1 MLRTRRARQR
11 AVLAAITAL
20 AIVVG
25 AGLYS
30 AGALRNTLQAVVYD
44 SFITSAPARV
54 KNQITIV
61 AVDEATIKKYGRYPL
76 PRQAY
81 ADLLKALNELKAQDG
96 VHTPPAVVAFD
107 VSFYDPSG
115 AAAADAA
122 LAAAIKA
129 SPTRNDTGNIVGGQV
144 VLAAEGLGA
153 STISGGVQRFSA
165 LQLPLKAFLDAGAIP
180 GIVAIKPS
188 PDARVRETGLV
199 FEGPE
204 GRFYNLPLTAS
215 ALALRADPKAIR
227 IEPERVVLPARPADR
242 VMPVD
247 DTGAMR
253 IYYASPPATDT
264 AQRKISCPP
273 DGTEYASEFCV
284 VSLADVVAGKVPRTY
299 LAGRSIYVGVHSASA
314 IPDNYPTPNSGDQK
328 MFGVEIWANTAQ
340 SIYTNRY
347 PVTDDGT
354 ALSLLQIVVVTLLGI
369 AAVGRYGLRGFLAAI
384 GGLVL
389 YGLARYVF
397 FASAASTDTGTGALN
412 VASLGYLIPSTFW
425 WVITLGYLLV
435 EEQLAVSRTQ
445 STFGRFV
452 TPSVART
459 IMDREERGGLQLGGE
474 TKEITVLFGDIRGFT
489 TLSEGMD
496 PQKLMGTLNRY
507 FDGMVAIVT
516 RYLGTVNKY
525 NGDNIM
531 VLWNAPVEVPEHGRR
546 AVECALEIQTWI
558 QQERA
563 KGGPDVSFGFGINS
577 GSAVAGFL
585 GASGRMEYTVIGDTV
600 NVASRLTSNDI
611 ARRDQVACSQETL
624 ALLGDDVA
632 AVDLGAIVVK
642 GRGEPVR
649 CFQIDRVGTI
659 ANPNPAPP
667 PEVPV
672 GKAAVAGFH

>member
-1 MLRTRRARQR
+1 MRIRRQR
-11 AVLAAITAL
+11 QLAVLAAVTAL
-20 AIVVG
+20 AIAVG
-25 AGLYS
+25 AGLYL
-30 AGALRNTLQAVVYD
+30 AGYLRDTLQAVVYD
-44 SFITSAPARV
+44 TFITNAPAQV
-54 KNQITIV
+54 KNQITIIGI
-61 AVDEATIKKYGRYPL
+61 DDATIKQYGRYPL

-81 ADLLKALNELKAQDG
+81 ADLLKALNDLKAPDG

-115 AAAADAA
+115 DTAADAA
-122 LAAAIKA
+122 FAAAIKA
-129 SPTRNDTGNIVGGQV
+129 SPTSNQQGNITGGQV
-144 VLAAEGLGA
+144 VLAAQGLG
-153 STISGGVQRFSA
+153 SSSISGGVQRFSA
-165 LQLPLKAFLDAGAIP
+165 LQLPLKSLLDAGAIP
-180 GIVAIKPS
+180 AIVAINPS
-188 PDARVRETGLV
+188 PDARVRETRLV

-204 GRFYNLPLTAS
+204 GRFYSLPLVAS
-215 ALALRADPKAIR
+215 ALALRADPAKIR
-227 IEPERVVLPARPADR
+227 IDADHVTLPARPADR
-242 VMPVD
+242 VMPID

-253 IYYASPPATDT
+253 IYYASPPATDL
-264 AQRKISCPP
+264 AQRKVSCLPES
-273 DGTEYASEFCV
+273 TAYAGEFCV
-284 VSLADVVAGKVPRTY
+284 VSLADVVNGKVPRQY
-299 LAGRSIYVGVHSASA
+299 LAARSIYVGAHSASA

-340 SIYTNRY
+340 SMYTNRY

-354 ALSLLQIVVVTLLGI
+354 LVSLLEIVIVTLVGI
-369 AAVGRYGLRGFLAAI
+369 AAVGRYGLRGFLLSIA
-384 GGLVL
+384 GLAL
-389 YGLARYVF
+389 YGFARYEL
-397 FASAASTDTGTGALN
+397 FASAANEATGTGALH
-412 VASLGYLIPSTFW
+412 VASLGYLAPGTFW
-425 WVITLGYLLV
+425 WVIAVGYLLV

-489 TLSEGMD
+489 TISEGMD
-496 PQKLMGTLNRY
+496 PQALMATLNRY
-507 FDGMVAIVT
+507 FEGMVAIVT

-531 VLWNAPVEVPEHGRR
+531 VLWNAPVEVPEHARR

-563 KGGPDVSFGFGINS
+563 KGGADVSFGFGINS
-577 GSAVAGFL
+577 GKAVAGFL

-611 ARRDQVACSQETL
+611 ARRDQVACSEETL
-624 ALLGDDVA
+624 KSLGDDVA
-632 AVDLGAIVVK
+632 VVDLGAIFVK
-642 GRGEPVR
+642 GRNEPVR
-649 CFQIDRVGTI
+649 CYQIDRVGMI